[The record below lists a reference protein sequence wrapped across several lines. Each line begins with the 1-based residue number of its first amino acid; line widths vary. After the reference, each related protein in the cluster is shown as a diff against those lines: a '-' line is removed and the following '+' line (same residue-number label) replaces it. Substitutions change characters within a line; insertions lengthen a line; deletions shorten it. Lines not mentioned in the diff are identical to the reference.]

1 MPSHVDCIVK
11 LGGSAITN
19 KNSFESCKKEAIHHA
34 AQIIAQLN
42 GKCVVVHGAGSF
54 GHFQAREYG
63 VSNGFHGSTVHEA
76 ARVKM
81 GFCQTRTSVTMLNHI
96 ITKEFVDLQIPA
108 VSLPACGSW
117 RTANKE
123 VEITVFTK
131 FTVC

>member
-81 GFCQTRTSVTMLNHI
+81 GFCQTRTSVTM
-96 ITKEFVDLQIPA
+96 
-108 VSLPACGSW
+108 ACGSW

>member
-1 MPSHVDCIVK
+1 MEMRS
-11 LGGSAITN
+11 T
-19 KNSFESCKKEAIHHA
+19 F
-34 AQIIAQLN
+34 
-42 GKCVVVHGAGSF
+42 GATTKSF

-63 VSNGFHGSTVHEA
+63 VSSGFHGNTFPDA

-81 GFCQTRTSVTMLNHI
+81 GFCQTRTSVTMLNHM

-117 RTANKE
+117 RTANKN
-123 VEITVFTK
+123 VEDYIFTK